1 MKIKNLPLLLFALL
15 FASTVSAQKYLS
27 TDRAVVTKEWNGN
40 NFTSTKTISENIE
53 NAPQFTVLKKII
65 NDDGLKNVLE
75 SGKMVTVFAITDNS
89 FSKLTKEKKDS
100 ILGNKKLVN
109 AMVKHLVVPG
119 RLDSYSLKAA
129 VEKQGGLA
137 HLTTLQGDK
146 LDIKEKDHQLI
157 LMDSEGN
164 TAAVVAA
171 DFYHKNGFFHIV
183 DGLVFPPSKK

>member
-1 MKIKNLPLLLFALL
+1 
-15 FASTVSAQKYLS
+15 
-27 TDRAVVTKEWNGN
+27 
-40 NFTSTKTISENIE
+40 
-53 NAPQFTVLKKII
+53 
-65 NDDGLKNVLE
+65 
-75 SGKMVTVFAITDNS
+75 
-89 FSKLTKEKKDS
+89 
-100 ILGNKKLVN
+100 
-109 AMVKHLVVPG
+109 MVKHLVVPG